1 MTYIH
6 WLSLGIILIVL
17 EFFVPGTYLIWF
29 GFSAC
34 IVGLVLTF
42 VALTL
47 TKQLLLFS
55 IISAVFAVF
64 GLYIYRKI
72 MQKIKPPKNAQNLN
86 DMAAQYVGHKYKLVQ
101 EVVDGRSKVA
111 VGDTV
116 WIVECPDDLKKGDLV
131 KIIDVRDGVVL
142 VAEKAAGGKSK

>member
-1 MTYIH
+1 MTYIQ
-6 WLSLGIILIVL
+6 WLSLGIALIVL

-34 IVGLVLTF
+34 VVGAAVFFATF
-42 VALTL
+42 TL
-47 TKQLLLFS
+47 TEQLLMFS
-55 IISAVFAVF
+55 VVSAIFAVC
-64 GLYIYRKI
+64 GLYVYRKI
-72 MQKIKPPKNAQNLN
+72 MQRIKAPKSAQNLN
-86 DMAAQYVGHKYKLVQ
+86 NLAAQYVGRNFKLVQ

-116 WIVECPDDLKKGDLV
+116 WIVECPDDLKVGELV

-142 VAEKAAGGKSK
+142 VAEKADK

>member
-1 MTYIH
+1 MTYIQ
-6 WLSLGIILIVL
+6 WLSFGIILIVL
-17 EFFVPGTYLIWF
+17 EVFVPGTYLSWF

-34 IVGLVLTF
+34 VVGAVVFFTT
-42 VALTL
+42 LTL

-64 GLYIYRKI
+64 GLYVYRKI

-86 DMAAQYVGHKYKLVQ
+86 NMAAQYIGHNYKLVQ

-116 WIVECPDDLKKGDLV
+116 WIVECPDNLKKGDLV
-131 KIIDVRDGVVL
+131 KITDVRDGVVL
-142 VAEKAAGGKSK
+142 VAEKAKSK

>member
-1 MTYIH
+1 MTYIQ

-34 IVGLVLTF
+34 VVGAVVFFTT
-42 VALTL
+42 LTL
-47 TKQLLLFS
+47 TKQLLMFS
-55 IISAVFAVF
+55 IISAIFAVL

-72 MQKIKPPKNAQNLN
+72 MLMVKPSKNAQNLN
-86 DMAAQYVGHKYKLVQ
+86 NMAAQYIGRSYKLVQ
-101 EVVDGRSKVA
+101 DVVDGRAKVA

-116 WIVECPDDLKKGDLV
+116 WIVECPDNLKSGDLV
-131 KIIDVRDGVVL
+131 KIADVRDGVVL
-142 VAEKAAGGKSK
+142 IAESAEDN

>member
-1 MTYIH
+1 MTYIQ

-34 IVGLVLTF
+34 VVSSVVFFTT
-42 VALTL
+42 LTL

-55 IISAVFAVF
+55 VISAVFAVF
-64 GLYIYRKI
+64 GLYVYRKI
-72 MQKIKPPKNAQNLN
+72 MQRVKPPKNAQNLN
-86 DMAAQYVGHKYKLVQ
+86 DMAAQYVGRSFKLVQ

-116 WIVECPDDLKKGDLV
+116 WIVECPNNLKSGDLV

-142 VAEKAAGGKSK
+142 IAEKAGNK